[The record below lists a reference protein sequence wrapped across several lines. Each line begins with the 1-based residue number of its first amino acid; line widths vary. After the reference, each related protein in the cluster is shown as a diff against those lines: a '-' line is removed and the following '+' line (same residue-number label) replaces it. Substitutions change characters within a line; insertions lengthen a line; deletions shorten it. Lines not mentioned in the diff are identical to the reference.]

1 MAVSVSRILN
11 EKGWKVYTVEA
22 SAPLQSVID
31 MLAEHRVGVL
41 VVTSGG
47 QLAGIISER
56 DVIGALSGNAA
67 AAIGKTAA
75 DVMTRSLET
84 CTPDESEGSLMER
97 MNAKGVRHLPVLADG
112 KLAGIVSMRDVVK
125 LRIEKIDEMMRAI
138 RQDADLLK

>member
-11 EKGWKVYTVEA
+11 EKGWKVFTVEA

>member
-1 MAVSVSRILN
+1 MAMTVSRILD
-11 EKGWKVYTVEA
+11 EKGWKVFTVEA
-22 SAPLQSVID
+22 SAPLQNVID
-31 MLAEHRVGVL
+31 VLAEHHVGVL

-47 QLAGIISER
+47 RLAGIISER
-56 DVIGALSGNAA
+56 DVIGALSVSAA

-84 CTPDESEGSLMER
+84 CTPDESEASLMER
-97 MNAKGVRHLPVLADG
+97 MNARGVRHLPVLADG

-138 RQDADLLK
+138 RQDAELLK